1 MPEIMEDTTKLIET
15 LLENTVEYGKT
26 SLELLKLKA
35 LDKTS
40 DVVSTVIP
48 HTVVFVLIIAF
59 MLFFNLG
66 LAFWLGEI
74 LGNIYF
80 GFFVVA
86 AFYGISAIVL
96 HFFMH
101 KWFKKLICN
110 YFIKQVL
117 K

>member
-1 MPEIMEDTTKLIET
+1 MEDNTKLIES
-15 LLENTVEYGKT
+15 LLERTAEYGKT
-26 SLELLKLKA
+26 SFELIKLKA

-40 DVVSTVIP
+40 DAASSLIP
-48 HTVVFVLIIAF
+48 HTVVLAIVAVF
-59 MLFFNLG
+59 MLFLNLG

-74 LGNIYF
+74 LGRTFY

-86 AFYGISAIVL
+86 GFYGLAGFVL

-101 KWFKKLICN
+101 KWLKKTVAN
-110 YFIKQVL
+110 FIIKHVL

>member
-1 MPEIMEDTTKLIET
+1 MEDTTKLMES
-15 LLENTVEYGKT
+15 LLERAVEYGKT
-26 SLELLKLKA
+26 SFELAKLKA
-35 LDKTS
+35 LDKTT
-40 DVVSTVIP
+40 DVISTTIP
-48 HTVVFVLIIAF
+48 HTVVIILIASF
-59 MLFFNLG
+59 LLFFNLG
-66 LAFWLGEI
+66 LSFWLGEI

-86 AFYGISAIVL
+86 AFYGISAIIM

-101 KWFKKLICN
+101 RWLKKHIGN

>member
-1 MPEIMEDTTKLIET
+1 MEDTTKLMES
-15 LLENTVEYGKT
+15 LLERAVEYGKT
-26 SLELLKLKA
+26 SFELAKLKA
-35 LDKTS
+35 LDKTT
-40 DVVSTVIP
+40 DVISTTIP
-48 HTVVFVLIIAF
+48 HTVVLILIASF
-59 MLFFNLG
+59 LLFFNLG
-66 LAFWLGEI
+66 LSFWLGEI

-86 AFYGISAIVL
+86 AFYGVSAIVL

-101 KWFKKLICN
+101 KWLKKHIGN

>member
-1 MPEIMEDTTKLIET
+1 MENKEKLIEA
-15 LLENTVEYGKT
+15 LLENAVEYSKT
-26 SLELLKLKA
+26 SFELVKLKA

-40 DVVSTVIP
+40 DLVSSFIP
-48 HTVVFVLIIAF
+48 HTVVFVLVASF
-59 MLFFNLG
+59 TLFLNLG
-66 LAFWLGEI
+66 LAFWFAEI
-74 LGNIYF
+74 LGKTCY

-86 AFYGISAIVL
+86 AFYCIAGIVL

-101 KWFKKLICN
+101 NWFKNLVCN

>member
-1 MPEIMEDTTKLIET
+1 MEDTTKLMES
-15 LLENTVEYGKT
+15 LLERAVEYGKT
-26 SLELLKLKA
+26 TFELTKLKA

-40 DVVSTVIP
+40 DVISTTIP
-48 HTVVFVLIIAF
+48 HTAVIILIGSF
-59 MLFFNLG
+59 LLFFNLG
-66 LAFWLGEI
+66 LSFWLGEI

-86 AFYGISAIVL
+86 AFYGVSAIVL

-101 KWFKKLICN
+101 KWLKKHIGN

>member
-1 MPEIMEDTTKLIET
+1 MEDNKKLIES
-15 LLENTVEYGKT
+15 LLERTAEYGKA
-26 SLELLKLKA
+26 SFELVKLKA

-40 DVVSTVIP
+40 DAVSSIIP
-48 HTVVFVLIIAF
+48 HSLVLVLVAVF
-59 MLFFNLG
+59 MLFLNLG

-74 LGNIYF
+74 LGRTFY

-86 AFYGISAIVL
+86 AFYGIVAIMI

-101 KWFKKLICN
+101 ERLKRIIGN
-110 YFIKQVL
+110 YFIKHVL

>member
-1 MPEIMEDTTKLIET
+1 MEDTTKLMES
-15 LLENTVEYGKT
+15 LLERAVEYGKT
-26 SLELLKLKA
+26 SFELAKLKA
-35 LDKTS
+35 LDKTT
-40 DVVSTVIP
+40 DVISTTIP
-48 HTVVFVLIIAF
+48 HTVVIILIALF
-59 MLFFNLG
+59 LLFFNLG
-66 LAFWLGEI
+66 LSFWLGEI

-86 AFYGISAIVL
+86 AFYGVSAIVL

-101 KWFKKLICN
+101 KWLKKHIGN

>member
-1 MPEIMEDTTKLIET
+1 MEDNTKLIES
-15 LLENTVEYGKT
+15 LLERTAEYGQA
-26 SLELLKLKA
+26 SFELIKLKA

-40 DVVSTVIP
+40 DAVSSLIP
-48 HTVVFVLIIAF
+48 HSVVLVLVAVF
-59 MLFFNLG
+59 MLFLNLG

-74 LGNIYF
+74 LGRTFY

-86 AFYGISAIVL
+86 AFYGIAGIVF

-101 KWFKKLICN
+101 NWLKKTISD
-110 YFIKQVL
+110 FIIKIVL

>member
-1 MPEIMEDTTKLIET
+1 MEDNAKLVES
-15 LLENTVEYGKT
+15 LLERAAEYGKT
-26 SLELLKLKA
+26 SFELIKLKT

-40 DVVSTVIP
+40 DVVSSVVPHSVVLVII
-48 HTVVFVLIIAF
+48 VSF
-59 MLFFNLG
+59 MLFLNLG

-74 LGNIYF
+74 LGKIYL

-86 AFYGISAIVL
+86 GFYLITGIVI

-101 KWFKKLICN
+101 KWLKKIIGN
-110 YFIKQVL
+110 YIIKQVL